1 MKGAPILFVAV
12 RFFAGRR
19 NAAGTRDQARKAL
32 VGAVLSVGL
41 SLVPLI
47 TVMQV
52 ADGMIQGITARYVEL
67 GTYHAQ
73 AIPYASTDLMEAR
86 DAARNAPGVS
96 GAWIERQS
104 VGVVFAH
111 GAREGAVIRGVE
123 PGFVTD
129 PSTLEYLRVV
139 SGAAA
144 LEKPYDA
151 LVGSAMAQKL
161 SLNSG
166 DTMNLITIRRSQSG
180 TMIPRVTILTVRGV
194 VSAGYRDMDA
204 QWLFMR
210 QDTAARVLPLENTRS
225 FIGIK
230 AADPFKVPS
239 AARDAVS
246 GRLPSGF
253 SVYQWRDIQRNLF
266 ESLASTRT
274 MLLLIMA
281 VTVAVAAVNV
291 SSALTT
297 LVLERGQEIAVMKSL
312 GASPADLA
320 RIFSLGG
327 AALGALGAVLG
338 AAGGLLVSIRINQ
351 LLAGL
356 ERILN
361 LLRTLSAGLF
371 GGLPPA
377 HYRILDPAYYLETIP
392 VHIPFAEIAIVVIAT
407 VGLSFIAALGPA
419 RRAAALSPLD
429 GFRKR

>member
-1 MKGAPILFVAV
+1 MRGAPILFVAT

-19 NAAGTRDQARKAL
+19 DASGTRDQARKAL
-32 VGAVLSVGL
+32 VGAVLSVAL

-52 ADGMIQGITARYVEL
+52 ADGMISGITARYVEL

-73 AIPYASTDLMEAR
+73 AIPYASTDLVGAR
-86 DAARNAPGVS
+86 DAARDAPGIT

-111 GAREGAVIRGVE
+111 GAREGAAIRGVE

-129 PSTLEYLRVV
+129 PSTLQYLGVV
-139 SGAAA
+139 SGSAS
-144 LEKPYDA
+144 LENPYDA
-151 LVGSAMAQKL
+151 LIGSAMAQKL
-161 SLNSG
+161 SLNAG
-166 DTMNLITIRRSQSG
+166 DTINLITIRKGQSG
-180 TMIPRVTILTVRGV
+180 AMLPRVSILNVRGV
-194 VSAGYRDMDA
+194 VSAGYRDLDA

-210 QDTAARVLPLENTRS
+210 QDTAARILPPENMRS

-239 AARDAVS
+239 KARDAVM
-246 GRLPSGF
+246 GRLPPGF
-253 SVYQWRDIQRNLF
+253 SVYQWKDIQRNLF

-281 VTVAVAAVNV
+281 ITVAVAAVNV

-312 GASPADLA
+312 GAGPADLA

-327 AALGALGAVLG
+327 AALGAVGAVIG
-338 AAGGLLVSIRINQ
+338 ACGGLLVSMRINQ
-351 LLAGL
+351 ILAWM
-356 ERILN
+356 ERMLN
-361 LLRTLSAGLF
+361 VFRELSTRLS
-371 GGLPPA
+371 GGLPPVP
-377 HYRILDPAYYLETIP
+377 YRILDPAYYLASIP
-392 VHIPFAEIAIVVIAT
+392 VHIPFAEIAAVVAAT
-407 VGLSFIAALGPA
+407 VGLSCIAALGPA
-419 RRAAALSPLD
+419 RKAAALSPLD

>member
-1 MKGAPILFVAV
+1 MKGAPILFVAS

-32 VGAVLSVGL
+32 VGAVLSIAL

-52 ADGMIQGITARYVEL
+52 ADGMIRGITARYVEL

-73 AIPYASTDLMEAR
+73 AVPYASADLVGAR
-86 DAARNAPGVS
+86 DAARNAPGVT

-111 GAREGAVIRGVE
+111 GAREGAIIRGVE
-123 PGFVTD
+123 QGFVTD

-139 SGAAA
+139 SGAATI
-144 LEKPYDA
+144 EKPYDA
-151 LVGSAMAQKL
+151 LVGSAMARKL
-161 SLNSG
+161 SLNAG
-166 DTMNLITIRRSQSG
+166 DTVNLITIRRNQSG
-180 TMIPRVTILTVRGV
+180 VMIPRVSILTVRGV
-194 VSAGYRDMDA
+194 VSAGYRDLDA

-210 QDTAARVLPLENTRS
+210 QETAARLLPPENTRS
-225 FIGIK
+225 FVGIK
-230 AADPFKVPS
+230 AADPFKAPA

-246 GRLPSGF
+246 GHLPPGF
-253 SVYQWRDIQRNLF
+253 SVYQWKDIQRNLF

-281 VTVAVAAVNV
+281 ITVAVAAVNV

-338 AAGGLLVSIRINQ
+338 AAGGLLVSVRINQ
-351 LLAGL
+351 ILAGL

-361 LLRTLSAGLF
+361 MLRDLSARLS
-371 GGLPPA
+371 GGLSPA
-377 HYRILDPAYYLETIP
+377 QYRILDPAYYLETIP
-392 VHIPFAEIAIVVIAT
+392 VHIPFAEIAVVVIAA
-407 VGLSFIAALGPA
+407 VGLSFVAALGPA

>member
-1 MKGAPILFVAV
+1 MKGAPILFVAT

-19 NAAGTRDQARKAL
+19 DAAGTRDQARKAL
-32 VGAVLSVGL
+32 VGAVLSVAL

-52 ADGMIQGITARYVEL
+52 ADGMISGITARYVEL

-73 AIPYASTDLMEAR
+73 AIPYASTDLVGAR
-86 DAARNAPGVS
+86 DAARNAPGIT

-111 GAREGAVIRGVE
+111 GAREGAAIRGVE

-129 PSTLEYLRVV
+129 PSTRQYLGVV
-139 SGAAA
+139 SGSAS
-144 LEKPYDA
+144 LENAYDA
-151 LVGSAMAQKL
+151 LIGSAMAQKL
-161 SLNSG
+161 SLKAG
-166 DTMNLITIRRSQSG
+166 DTINLITIRKGQSG
-180 TMIPRVTILTVRGV
+180 AMLPRVSILNVRGV
-194 VSAGYRDMDA
+194 VSAGYRDLDA

-210 QDTAARVLPLENTRS
+210 QDTAARILPPENMRS

-230 AADPFKVPS
+230 AAEPFKAPS
-239 AARDAVS
+239 KASDAVM
-246 GRLPSGF
+246 GRLPPGF
-253 SVYQWRDIQRNLF
+253 SVYQWKDIQRNLF

-281 VTVAVAAVNV
+281 ITVAVAAVNV

-327 AALGALGAVLG
+327 AALGALGAVIG
-338 AAGGLLVSIRINQ
+338 AGGGLLVSMRINQ
-351 LLAGL
+351 ILARL
-356 ERILN
+356 ERMLN
-361 LLRTLSAGLF
+361 ALRELSARLS
-371 GGLPPA
+371 GGLPPVP
-377 HYRILDPAYYLETIP
+377 YRILDPAYYLASIP
-392 VHIPFAEIAIVVIAT
+392 VQIPFAEIAAVVAAT
-407 VGLSFIAALGPA
+407 VGLSYLAALGPA
-419 RRAAALSPLD
+419 RRAAALSPLE